1 MPSLRDIRRRI
12 RSVRN
17 TAKIT
22 KAMELVAASRLRRAQ
37 QRVTAARPY
46 AEAMRTLIG
55 ELGAQGGGARVLAAL
70 HPLLVQRDIRTVG
83 ILLVTPDRGLAGP
96 LNTNTIRRGTD
107 ALAEEERAGHAFQ
120 IVTVG
125 RKGQDFLVRRGH
137 RLLGTFT
144 GIVDRVRY
152 DDVIPIARVIMD
164 SYVQG
169 SIDRAV
175 LVYPRFISTLTQ
187 RPEVVQLL
195 PIAPADATD
204 AAARGAGSARLD
216 YIYEPDPISI
226 LQQLLPRYV
235 EVQIYQALLETAA
248 SFYSAQMVA
257 MRNATDNANE
267 LVDSLSL
274 TYNKVRQAGITRE
287 VTEIASAAEAMAARD

>member
-46 AEAMRTLIG
+46 SEAMRQLITDLG
-55 ELGAQGGGARVLAAL
+55 ELAPSGAGTL
-70 HPLLVQRDIRTVG
+70 HPLLVQRSIDTVG
-83 ILLVTPDRGLAGP
+83 VLVVTPDRGLAGP
-96 LNTNTIRRGTD
+96 LNTNILRRATETILD
-107 ALAEEERAGHAFQ
+107 VDNQKLDVE
-120 IVTVG
+120 IITVG
-125 RKGQDFLVRRGH
+125 RKGQDFLVRRG
-137 RLLGTFT
+137 RKLLGTFT
-144 GIVDRVRY
+144 GIVDRVTY

-164 SYVQG
+164 SYMSGVM
-169 SIDRAV
+169 DRAV
-175 LVYPRFISTLTQ
+175 LVYPRFVSTLTQ
-187 RPEVVQLL
+187 RPESVQLL
-195 PIAPADATD
+195 PITAPAPEPGQRT
-204 AAARGAGSARLD
+204 ARLD
-216 YIYEPDPISI
+216 YIFEPDPVSI
-226 LQQLLPRYV
+226 LEQLLPRYV

-257 MRNATDNANE
+257 MRNATDNAND

-274 TYNKVRQAGITRE
+274 TYNKVRQANITSQ
-287 VTEIASAAEAMAARD
+287 VTEIASAAEAMAASSR